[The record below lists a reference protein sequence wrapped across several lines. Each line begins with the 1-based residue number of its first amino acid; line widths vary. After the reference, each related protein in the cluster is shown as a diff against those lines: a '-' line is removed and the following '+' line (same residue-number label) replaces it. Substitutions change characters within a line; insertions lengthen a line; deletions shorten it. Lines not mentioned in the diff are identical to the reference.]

1 MTGVVVAVTSAASEN
16 ARAGSRLAPVTGM
29 VATCPL
35 APGLPKDEQANK
47 SPCQGALLLLGGR
60 KTRNPM
66 AIALAVVSVCVVTTI
81 EKKNKKRMPKK
92 DVTRQTKLKS
102 VLFAVR
108 VARFSQSLPKE
119 TKGKL
124 P

>member
-1 MTGVVVAVTSAASEN
+1 MASAA
-16 ARAGSRLAPVTGM
+16 
-29 VATCPL
+29 VAL
-35 APGLPKDEQANK
+35 D
-47 SPCQGALLLLGGR
+47 
-60 KTRNPM
+60 
-66 AIALAVVSVCVVTTI
+66 VVSVCVVTTI

-119 TKGKL
+119 TKENCHEHFE
-124 P
+124 

>member
-47 SPCQGALLLLGGR
+47 SPCQGALSLLGGR

-66 AIALAVVSVCVVTTI
+66 ASAAVALDVVSVCVVTTI
-81 EKKNKKRMPKK
+81 EKKNKPKK